1 MAQTR
6 KQDSLSVARVKEA
19 SIKFINNVS
28 KVIVSKKET
37 IELVLAALLCEGHVL
52 IEDVPG
58 IGKTMLAKAVAKSLG
73 CSFKRIQSTPD
84 LLPSDITG
92 IHYYN
97 QKTSDFEFRPGPIVA
112 NIVLVDE
119 INRATPRTQSCLLE
133 GMQERQI
140 TVDLET
146 IPLPR
151 PFLVIATQNP
161 VELEGTFPLPEAQ
174 LDRFLL
180 RVSLGYPSE
189 DEEATILLRFQQE
202 NPLDSLSSVIN
213 AGELLELQRLCR
225 QIYVEDSVRD
235 YAVAISRATRSHQ
248 AIKLGASPR
257 ASLGLHLASQSLA
270 AIRGRNYVIP
280 DDVKYLTKHVLCHR
294 LILKTEARLRR
305 HSIEVILDEIIS
317 AVPVPVEDKL

>member
-1 MAQTR
+1 MASVD
-6 KQDSLSVARVKEA
+6 KDISLVIKEA
-19 SIKFINNVS
+19 ADKLTDNVGR
-28 KVIVSKKET
+28 VIVGKKET
-37 IELVLAALLCEGHVL
+37 IELILVALLCEGHVL

-58 IGKTMLAKAVAKSLG
+58 IGKTMLAKAVARSLG

-84 LLPSDITG
+84 LLPSDVSG

-97 QKTSDFEFRPGPIVA
+97 QKTSEFEFRPGPIMA

-133 GMQERQI
+133 CMQEQQV

-146 IPLPR
+146 VALPR

-161 VELEGTFPLPEAQ
+161 VEQEGTFPLPEAQ

-189 DEEATILLRFQQE
+189 DEEASILSRFRQD
-202 NPLDSLSSVIN
+202 NPLENLSSVIDG
-213 AGELLELQRLCR
+213 AELSELHQLCR
-225 QIYVEDSVRD
+225 QVYVDDSISN
-235 YAVAISRATRSHQ
+235 YAVAISRATRSHND
-248 AIKLGASPR
+248 IKLGASPR
-257 ASLGLHLASQSLA
+257 ASLGLHLASQALA

-280 DDVKYLTKHVLCHR
+280 DDVKHLAVPVMAHR
-294 LILKTEARLRR
+294 LISKTEARLRG
-305 HSIEVILDEIIS
+305 HSAEALVQAIVSE
-317 AVPVPVEDKL
+317 VPVPVEDTP